1 VTASSP
7 FSLAGSVAAVVG
19 TSANI
24 GTGIALQLAAAGAR
38 VACIDKDAAMAKR
51 AADEIHGAG
60 GHAMA
65 VTCDVTSEPDV
76 VHALAALAAELG
88 LVDVLVNGPVVYL
101 EKGIRQMSLAEW
113 RMQLS
118 VLLDGAFLFTK
129 HVAEALIEAGRPG
142 AVINL
147 VSTAGHQGEPGNIG
161 YTTAKGGIV
170 NMTRAAAMDLAPYGI
185 RVNSLTPTATD
196 PREGIER
203 GRRWGVT
210 GVTDAHVAALARRGI
225 VGRFVLADVARWRE
239 GTGHPI
245 DQAGGEPVPV
255 SDVAA
260 ALAAQG
266 CAAELGD
273 ILLIRFGWTSWYG
286 ALDQPSRAGDG
297 RAGLVLQGHRTG
309 AGESHRPVALGLR
322 CRGGG
327 TRQPCPGS
335 LPLRPG
341 RHEPAQ

>member
-1 VTASSP
+1 MTDSSP
-7 FSLAGSVAAVVG
+7 FSLSGSVAAVVG

-38 VACIDKDAAMAKR
+38 LACIDKDAALAKH
-51 AADEIHGAG
+51 AAAEIHGAG
-60 GHAMA
+60 SEAMA

-76 VHALAALAAELG
+76 IGALAAVRAELG

-129 HVAEALIEAGRPG
+129 HVAEALIVAGRPG
-142 AVINL
+142 SVINL

-196 PREGIER
+196 PREGVER

-210 GVTDAHVAALARRGI
+210 GVTDAHVAALDI
-225 VGRFVLADVARWRE
+225 
-239 GTGHPI
+239 
-245 DQAGGEPVPV
+245 
-255 SDVAA
+255 AA
-260 ALAAQG
+260 AQVPL
-266 CAAELGD
+266 
-273 ILLIRFGWTSWYG
+273 G
-286 ALDQPSRAGDG
+286 ALPAPSDYGHAAVFLASPAARMITGTDLRVDAG
-297 RAGLVLQGHRTG
+297 
-309 AGESHRPVALGLR
+309 SVAKYWR
-322 CRGGG
+322 VK
-327 TRQPCPGS
+327 PS
-335 LPLRPG
+335 
-341 RHEPAQ
+341 

>member
-1 VTASSP
+1 MTDSSP

-38 VACIDKDAAMAKR
+38 VACIDKDSGVAKH

-60 GHAMA
+60 GEAIA
-65 VTCDVTSEPDV
+65 VTCDVTAEPEV
-76 VHALAALAAELG
+76 IGALAAIRAQLG

-129 HVAEALIEAGRPG
+129 HVAEALIAAGRPG
-142 AVINL
+142 SVINL

-196 PREGIER
+196 PREGVER

-210 GVTDAHVAALARRGI
+210 GVTDAHVAAL
-225 VGRFVLADVARWRE
+225 
-239 GTGHPI
+239 
-245 DQAGGEPVPV
+245 
-255 SDVAA
+255 DVAA
-260 ALAAQG
+260 AQVPL
-266 CAAELGD
+266 
-273 ILLIRFGWTSWYG
+273 G
-286 ALDQPSRAGDG
+286 ALPTPTDYGHAAVFLASAAARMITGIDLRVDAGSVAKYWRVKPS
-297 RAGLVLQGHRTG
+297 
-309 AGESHRPVALGLR
+309 
-322 CRGGG
+322 
-327 TRQPCPGS
+327 
-335 LPLRPG
+335 
-341 RHEPAQ
+341 